1 MSTTQTFTG
10 TLAIIECCN
19 CHTHFGITQAMK
31 TALVET
37 ANTFYCP
44 AGHPQHFTESEATRL
59 KRQISQLTA
68 RNDQLD
74 AAVQRERER
83 TAAAYK
89 REERQRRCTI
99 AQKAAKTRLKN
110 RVMNGVCPCCN
121 RSFLN
126 LQRHMKTQHPEA
138 ITAIDKSDK
147 LTAKTDRLNAASKAA
162 CKAG

>member
-1 MSTTQTFTG
+1 MNETQAFTG
-10 TLAIIECCN
+10 TLAVIECCN
-19 CHTHFGITQAMK
+19 CHTHFGMTRDMK
-31 TALVET
+31 SALVES
-37 ANTFYCP
+37 AATFYCP
-44 AGHPQHFTESEATRL
+44 AGHPQHFAESEATRL

-74 AAVQRERER
+74 AAVQRAREQ
-83 TAAAYK
+83 TAAANK

-138 ITAIDKSDK
+138 IAALDKADK
-147 LTAKTDRLNAASKAA
+147 LTAKTDKANAAAKAA
-162 CKAG
+162 CKAD